1 MSKQMQKY
9 GVQDIVNRI
18 FSVRDKQVML
28 DAHLAEMY
36 DVETRILNQ
45 AVKRNLDRF
54 PDTFRFQLTTDE
66 FENLGSQIAT
76 SNSDES
82 LRSQFVTLEKGRG
95 KHRKY
100 LPYVF
105 TEQGVAM
112 LSAVLR
118 SDTAVKVSIQIMS
131 AFVEMRKIIGSYSGL
146 LQRMDRFEL
155 KQTEHD
161 QNFEKIFKALE
172 GGQIELKQGVFFD
185 GQTFD
190 AYTFT
195 SKLIKSAKKS
205 IQLIDN
211 YVDESVL
218 MLLTKRGKGI
228 STTIYTKQISK
239 VLEQD
244 LKKHKSQYDPV
255 EIKIFDKAHD
265 RFLIIDHTW
274 VYHIGASLKD
284 LGKKWFAFSL
294 IDKDAVAI
302 IDKIK
307 NL

>member
-1 MSKQMQKY
+1 MSKKMQKY
-9 GVQDIVNRI
+9 EAQDIVNRI
-18 FSVRDKQVML
+18 FTVRDKQVML
-28 DAHLAEMY
+28 DTHLAEMY

-45 AVKRNLDRF
+45 AVKRNLNRF
-54 PDTFRFQLTTDE
+54 PDTFRFQLTTE
-66 FENLGSQIAT
+66 ELEILESQIAT
-76 SNSDES
+76 SSSDES

-118 SDTAVKVSIQIMS
+118 SKTAVKISIQIMS
-131 AFVEMRKIIGSYSGL
+131 AFVEMRKIINSYSGL

-155 KQTEHD
+155 KQTVHD
-161 QNFEKIFKALE
+161 ENFEKIFKALE
-172 GGQIELKQGVFFD
+172 SGDVSTRQGIFFD

-190 AYTFT
+190 AYSFT
-195 SKLIKSAKKS
+195 ADLIRSAKKS

-211 YVDESVL
+211 YVDDSVL
-218 MLLTKRGKGI
+218 LLLTKRNKGVTAAIYSKKI
-228 STTIYTKQISK
+228 SR

-244 LKKHKSQYDPV
+244 VKKHNSQYQPI
-255 EIKIFDKAHD
+255 ELKSFDKAHD
-265 RFLIIDHTW
+265 RFLIIDNSQ

-294 IDKDAVAI
+294 IDRDAVAI
-302 IDKIK
+302 IEKLKSI
-307 NL
+307 

>member
-1 MSKQMQKY
+1 MSKDLKKY
-9 GVQDIVNRI
+9 NPQNIVDRI
-18 FSVRDKQVML
+18 FSIRNTQVML
-28 DAHLAEMY
+28 DTHLAEMY
-36 DVETRILNQ
+36 GVETGRLNEQ
-45 AVKRNLDRF
+45 VQRNIDRF
-54 PDTFRFQLTTDE
+54 PESFHFQLTE
-66 FENLGSQIAT
+66 EEYENLRSQIAI
-76 SNSDES
+76 SSS
-82 LRSQFVTLEKGRG
+82 KHGGR
-95 KHRKY
+95 RY

-118 SDTAVKVSIQIMS
+118 SETAVRISIQIMS
-131 AFVEMRKIIGSYSGL
+131 AFVEMRKTISSYSGL

-161 QNFEKIFKALE
+161 SNFEKIFKALE

-195 SKLIKSAKKS
+195 SNLIKSAKKS

-218 MLLTKRGKGI
+218 MLLTKREEGI
-228 STTIYTKQISK
+228 SATIYTKQISK
-239 VLEQD
+239 ILEQD
-244 LKKHKSQYDPV
+244 LKKHNSQYGTI
-255 EIKIFDKAHD
+255 EIKAFDKAHD
-265 RFLIIDHTW
+265 RFIIIDHTL

-302 IDKIK
+302 IDRIK
-307 NL
+307 AL

>member
-1 MSKQMQKY
+1 MSNQMQKY

-18 FSVRDKQVML
+18 FTVRGQQVML
-28 DAHLAEMY
+28 DTHLAEMY
-36 DVETRILNQ
+36 DVETRVLNQ

-54 PDTFRFQLTTDE
+54 PDTFRFQLSAEESET
-66 FENLGSQIAT
+66 LGSRIAVLGL
-76 SNSDES
+76 DKS
-82 LRSQFVTLEKGRG
+82 LRSQFVTLEAGRG

-118 SDTAVKVSIQIMS
+118 SETAVKVSIEIVS
-131 AFVEMRKIIGSYSGL
+131 AFVEMRRTISSYSGL
-146 LQRMDRFEL
+146 LQRMDRFET
-155 KQTEHD
+155 KQSEHD
-161 QNFEKIFKALE
+161 SNFEKIFKALE
-172 GGQIELKQGVFFD
+172 GGKLESKQGVFFD

-190 AYTFT
+190 AYSFT
-195 SKLIKSAKKS
+195 SSLVKSAKKS

-218 MLLTKRGKGI
+218 LLLTKRQEGVI
-228 STTIYTKQISK
+228 ATIYTKNLPK

-244 LKKHKSQYDPV
+244 VKKHNSQYDPIQ
-255 EIKIFDKAHD
+255 IKVFDKAHD
-265 RFLIIDHTW
+265 RFLIIDSSQ

-294 IDKDAVAI
+294 IDKDALAI
-302 IDKIK
+302 IEKIK
-307 NL
+307 TL